1 MNKLKGFADG
11 IQNVC
16 SSSDGNYVTNNK
28 FPPFTPLSPEE
39 KKLIAEH
46 SEGISNIFSGHMSTA
61 NNTAVTGMIL
71 MSTGDMEVVSNT
83 LADEVKNPITT
94 VSKPDPVHKLMNE
107 TLNNIYNLHHR
118 HLVFKDI
125 IYYLDFI
132 LFYITF
138 LQVSTFLNLKSC
150 CR

>member
-1 MNKLKGFADG
+1 
-11 IQNVC
+11 
-16 SSSDGNYVTNNK
+16 
-28 FPPFTPLSPEE
+28 
-39 KKLIAEH
+39 
-46 SEGISNIFSGHMSTA
+46 
-61 NNTAVTGMIL
+61 

-107 TLNNIYNLHHR
+107 TLNNIYNLHRR

-125 IYYLDFI
+125 FYFLDFI

-138 LQVSTFLNLKSC
+138 LQVSTFLYLTTF
-150 CR
+150 